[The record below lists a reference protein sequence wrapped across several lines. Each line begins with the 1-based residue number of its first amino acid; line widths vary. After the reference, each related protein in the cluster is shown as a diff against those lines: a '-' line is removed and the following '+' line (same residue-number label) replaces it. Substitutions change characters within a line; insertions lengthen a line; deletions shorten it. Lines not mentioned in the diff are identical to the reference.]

1 MASLVIAIT
10 TTASCGSNNDI
21 LPDSPNTPVTP
32 QPVENNDIS
41 VRNLTRA
48 TILFDAAMQHY
59 ISGEMKMAD
68 MYNPSTDKPSGEADV
83 WPYTAAIEA
92 CNSILEGYSS
102 LTKAGKKPEQGTAS
116 EYKAQLEKLY
126 DGLEYYAGTFKLTS
140 YTLNNQ

>member
-1 MASLVIAIT
+1 MKKGILTMASLVIAIT

-59 ISGEMKMAD
+59 ISGKMKMAD
-68 MYNPSTDKPSGEADV
+68 IV
-83 WPYTAAIEA
+83 
-92 CNSILEGYSS
+92 
-102 LTKAGKKPEQGTAS
+102 
-116 EYKAQLEKLY
+116 
-126 DGLEYYAGTFKLTS
+126 
-140 YTLNNQ
+140 